1 VTPHDWLTAARADAR
16 ERGLESTVAVL
27 EAFAR
32 AMQILR
38 DAPWNERAAP
48 APQGRSETTCDD
60 AR

>member
-1 VTPHDWLTAARADAR
+1 VTPHDWLTLARTDAR
-16 ERGLESTVAVL
+16 ERGLETTVTVL

-32 AMQILR
+32 AMQVLR

-48 APQGRSETTCDD
+48 APQGRSETTHDD